1 MAHISFE
8 ESIHLV
14 NENLPTKKRVKK
26 VGLEEALG
34 YVLAEDIVA
43 NFNNP
48 SFPTASMDGYAIK
61 HSDIDKEIKIIGSN
75 PAGSFEFDSL
85 KEGEAIK
92 TFTGS
97 FVPNGADTLVP
108 IENVEVKDNILK
120 VITKVNKNFSV
131 REVGEDFK
139 KGEILIKKGT
149 KITFAEIGVMAS
161 LNIPIVEVV
170 DKAKVAVIAT
180 GSEILDLGETG
191 NIAQIYSSNNYTL
204 SSLGRFLGY
213 DVTNVGLVKDNKKE
227 IQKKILNA
235 LEVNDIVV
243 TTGGVSV
250 GDFDFVKEIVSNF
263 EIVFHGVN
271 IKPGQWVMIGKFGE
285 KYIISLPGF
294 PYSSFV
300 TFLLYVVPFADKISG
315 LNSLLTKKAIDID
328 NFKKVNPKTQFVAV
342 NLNFENGEF
351 VVDTNGK
358 KSGSSGIL
366 SNILN
371 NSALMKLDV
380 GFYEL
385 EKNQEVEVMVFDKDI
400 NFLK

>member
-85 KEGEAIK
+85 KEGEAVK

-204 SSLGRFLGY
+204 SSLGKFLGY
-213 DVTNVGLVKDNKKE
+213 DVTNIGLVKDNKKE

-315 LNSLLTKKAIDID
+315 LNSLSTIKAKLRD

-342 NLNFENGEF
+342 NISFENGEF
-351 VVDTNGK
+351 FVDTRGK
-358 KSGSSGIL
+358 KKGSSGIL
-366 SNILN
+366 TNLVN
-371 NSALMKLDV
+371 NFALMELET

-385 EKNQEVEVMVFDKDI
+385 EKGKEVEVIVYDKM
-400 NFLK
+400 FL

>member
-8 ESIHLV
+8 DSINIIKSLNV
-14 NENLPTKKRVKK
+14 KQKTKK
-26 VGLEEALG
+26 VGLEESLG
-34 YVLAEDIVA
+34 YVLANDIKA
-43 NFNNP
+43 KFNNP
-48 SFPTASMDGYAIK
+48 QYPTSSMDGYAIK
-61 HSDIDKEIKIIGSN
+61 HKDIDKELKIIGSN
-75 PAGSFEFDSL
+75 PAGSFEYNIL
-85 KEGEAIK
+85 KDNEAIK

-97 FVPNGADTLVP
+97 FLPQGADTLVP
-108 IENVEVKDNILK
+108 IENVQVNGNLLK
-120 VITKVNKNFSV
+120 IKTKVNQGFSV
-131 REVGEDFK
+131 RSVGEDFK
-139 KGEILIKKGT
+139 IGETLIQKDT

-161 LNIPIVEVV
+161 LNIPIVEVI
-170 DKAKVAVIAT
+170 DKAKIAVIAT
-180 GSEILDLGETG
+180 GSEILDL
-191 NIAQIYSSNNYTL
+191 AQDGDIGQIRSSNNYTL
-204 SSLGRFLGY
+204 SSLGRYLGY
-213 DVTNVGLVKDNKKE
+213 DVTNVGLVKDDKE
-227 IQKKILNA
+227 QIKTKLLNS

-250 GDFDFVKEIVSNF
+250 GDFDFVKEIVGDF
-263 EIVFHGVN
+263 EVIFHGVN
-271 IKPGQWVMIGKFGE
+271 IKPGQWVMIAKVNN
-285 KYIISLPGF
+285 KYIVSLPGF

-300 TFLLYVVPFADKISG
+300 TFLLYVVPLADKISG
-315 LNSLLTKKAIDID
+315 FNSIKYIKAKLRD
-328 NFKKVNPKTQFVAV
+328 NFKKINPKTQFVAV

>member
-191 NIAQIYSSNNYTL
+191 NIAQIHSSNNYTL

-227 IQKKILNA
+227 IQNKILNA

-250 GDFDFVKEIVSNF
+250 GDFDFVKEIVSDF
-263 EIVFHGVN
+263 EIIFHGVN

-315 LNSLLTKKAIDID
+315 LNSLSTIKAKLRD

-342 NLNFENGEF
+342 NISFENGEF
-351 VVDTNGK
+351 FVDTRGK

-366 SNILN
+366 TNITN
-371 NSALMKLDV
+371 NFALMKLDA

-385 EKNQEVEVMVFDKDI
+385 DKNSEVEVIIYNKD
-400 NFLK
+400 FL

>member
-43 NFNNP
+43 NFDNP

-85 KEGEAIK
+85 KEGEAVK

-120 VITKVNKNFSV
+120 IITKVNKNFSV

-191 NIAQIYSSNNYTL
+191 NIAQIHSSNNYTL

-315 LNSLLTKKAIDID
+315 LNSLLTIKAKLKD

-342 NLNFENGEF
+342 NISFENGEF
-351 VVDTNGK
+351 FVDTRGK
-358 KSGSSGIL
+358 KKGSSGIL
-366 SNILN
+366 TNLIN
-371 NSALMKLDV
+371 NFALMKLDV
-380 GFYEL
+380 GLYEL
-385 EKNQEVEVMVFDKDI
+385 DKNSEVEVIIYNKD
-400 NFLK
+400 FL

>member
-43 NFNNP
+43 NFDNP

-85 KEGEAIK
+85 KEGEAVK

-120 VITKVNKNFSV
+120 VITKVDKNFSV

-191 NIAQIYSSNNYTL
+191 NIAQIHSSNNYTL

-300 TFLLYVVPFADKISG
+300 TFLLYVVPLANKISN
-315 LNSLLTKKAIDID
+315 LNTITKIKAKLRD
-328 NFKKVNPKTQFVAV
+328 NFTKTNPKTQFVAV
-342 NLNFENGEF
+342 NLSFENGEYI
-351 VVDTNGK
+351 VDVRGK

-366 SNILN
+366 TNILN
-371 NSALMKLDV
+371 NSALMKLDS

-385 EKNQEVEVMVFDKDI
+385 KKGTEVEVI
-400 NFLK
+400 RY

>member
-43 NFNNP
+43 NFDNP

-85 KEGEAIK
+85 KEGEAVK

-120 VITKVNKNFSV
+120 VITKVDKNFSV

-191 NIAQIYSSNNYTL
+191 NIAQIHSSNNYTL

-315 LNSLLTKKAIDID
+315 LNSLLTIKAKLKD

-342 NLNFENGEF
+342 NISFENGELF
-351 VVDTNGK
+351 VDTRGK
-358 KSGSSGIL
+358 KKGSSGIL
-366 SNILN
+366 TNLIN
-371 NSALMKLDV
+371 NFALMKLDV
-380 GFYEL
+380 GLYEL
-385 EKNQEVEVMVFDKDI
+385 DKNSEVEVIIYNKD
-400 NFLK
+400 FL

>member
-85 KEGEAIK
+85 KDGEAIK

-131 REVGEDFK
+131 EKLGRILK
-139 KGEILIKKGT
+139 K
-149 KITFAEIGVMAS
+149 
-161 LNIPIVEVV
+161 
-170 DKAKVAVIAT
+170 
-180 GSEILDLGETG
+180 
-191 NIAQIYSSNNYTL
+191 
-204 SSLGRFLGY
+204 GRFL
-213 DVTNVGLVKDNKKE
+213 
-227 IQKKILNA
+227 
-235 LEVNDIVV
+235 
-243 TTGGVSV
+243 
-250 GDFDFVKEIVSNF
+250 
-263 EIVFHGVN
+263 
-271 IKPGQWVMIGKFGE
+271 
-285 KYIISLPGF
+285 
-294 PYSSFV
+294 
-300 TFLLYVVPFADKISG
+300 
-315 LNSLLTKKAIDID
+315 
-328 NFKKVNPKTQFVAV
+328 
-342 NLNFENGEF
+342 
-351 VVDTNGK
+351 
-358 KSGSSGIL
+358 
-366 SNILN
+366 
-371 NSALMKLDV
+371 
-380 GFYEL
+380 
-385 EKNQEVEVMVFDKDI
+385 
-400 NFLK
+400 

>member
-191 NIAQIYSSNNYTL
+191 NIAQIHSSNNYTL

-227 IQKKILNA
+227 IQNKILNA

-250 GDFDFVKEIVSNF
+250 GDFDFVKEIVSDF
-263 EIVFHGVN
+263 EIIFHGVN

-315 LNSLLTKKAIDID
+315 LNSLSTIKAKLRD

-342 NLNFENGEF
+342 NISFENGEF
-351 VVDTNGK
+351 FVDTRGK

-366 SNILN
+366 TNITN
-371 NSALMKLDV
+371 NFALMKLDT

-385 EKNQEVEVMVFDKDI
+385 DKNSEVEVRIYNKD
-400 NFLK
+400 FL

>member
-43 NFNNP
+43 NFDNP

-85 KEGEAIK
+85 KEGEAVK

-120 VITKVNKNFSV
+120 VITKVDKNFSV

-191 NIAQIYSSNNYTL
+191 NIAQIHSSNNYTL

-315 LNSLLTKKAIDID
+315 LNSLLTIKAKLKD

-342 NLNFENGEF
+342 NISFENGEF
-351 VVDTNGK
+351 FVDTRGK
-358 KSGSSGIL
+358 KKGSSGIL
-366 SNILN
+366 TNLIN
-371 NSALMKLDV
+371 NFALMKLDV
-380 GFYEL
+380 GLYEL
-385 EKNQEVEVMVFDKDI
+385 DKNSEVEVIIYNKD
-400 NFLK
+400 FL